1 MEEFFK
7 NRPLGSGKRALK
19 QSLEKIDANIKWI
32 HDYGAIVDGLM
43 ANSLTNTARRNFQAT
58 SYDQIYKYGRP

>member
-1 MEEFFK
+1 MKVFFEDK
-7 NRPLGSGKRALK
+7 SLGSGKLALE